1 MPSSAIIR
9 LPKKRA
15 SDLEATDAPVVVPVE
30 PVDQIDV
37 RELARKLWRRKWPML
52 GTAATVMVLAVLIL
66 FQLTP
71 IYRATALVMVDARE
85 AEIVNIKQVLAGL
98 SPGEETIQ
106 SEVQVLGSR
115 DLAKQ
120 TIAKLGLNQNPEFN
134 GELRPHLW
142 LNLVRDY
149 LPEEWAAMLF
159 EAPAQGKGAG
169 DVQESQFVDAFEAR
183 LGVAPV
189 PLSRVI
195 SVSFDSKDPRL
206 AARIVN
212 TLVDFYFLSQLD
224 AKFEAT
230 KRANSWLSDHLKS
243 LREQTLASEAAV
255 EAYRKQ
261 AGLLRTKSEWGKD
274 TTIATEELSG
284 IDVELLKARA
294 DRAASEAKLH
304 QVQGALSSSAGVGS
318 VSAVLQSP
326 LIQSL
331 VEQQAQVER
340 RAAELA
346 THYGESYPAMI
357 NVRAEAR
364 DLQQKIE
371 AEIRKIVASLQ
382 NDVVVARARE
392 ASLAETLD
400 QAKAR
405 VALQDEADVHLRALE
420 GEAQANRALYNNFLE
435 RFKETSNQSGELE
448 QPDARVVSSADVPDA
463 PTFPRKKIILGV
475 AFVFASIAGVAV
487 AFLLERLDQGFRSM
501 DQIEAVTGFRSLGLI
516 PTLKGFARRKGKVL
530 ARLADHP
537 ATPFAESLRSLAT
550 KLLLVDAKEA
560 PKTILFASSLPR
572 EGKTMVAVSLAYLQA
587 SVGRRVAF
595 VDCDLRKPAAHVELN
610 VPLKAGLVEYLAG
623 AAAMDQVMYKDSRS
637 GITVIPAGGMTRDP
651 AGLLA
656 SNSMK
661 ALLEALAQS
670 HDLVILDSAP
680 ILAVSDA
687 LALCGLVDK
696 TVLLIRW
703 AESRQEVAL
712 RGLQALVDAGADLAG
727 VLLSRVDARKHARYG
742 YADSGLYYGR
752 VREYYGHRS

>member
-9 LPKKRA
+9 LPKKRV
-15 SDLEATDAPVVVPVE
+15 SDVEAIDAPVLVPVE

-37 RELARKLWRRKWPML
+37 RELARKLWRRKWPIL

-98 SPGEETIQ
+98 SPGNETIQ
-106 SEVQVLGSR
+106 SEVQVLRSR

-120 TIAKLGLNQNPEFN
+120 TIAKLGLDQNPEFN
-134 GELRPHLW
+134 RELRPRPW

-149 LPEEWAAMLF
+149 LPDEWAAMLI
-159 EAPAQGKGAG
+159 EAPARGGEARE
-169 DVQESQFVDAFEAR
+169 VQESRVVDAFGAR
-183 LGVAPV
+183 LTVVPV
-189 PLSRVI
+189 PHSHVI
-195 SVSFDSKDPRL
+195 SVDFDSKAPRL
-206 AARIVN
+206 AATIVN
-212 TLVDFYFLSQLD
+212 TLVDFYLLSQLD
-224 AKFEAT
+224 AKFQAT
-230 KRANSWLSDHLKS
+230 KRANDWLSDRLKS
-243 LREQTLASEAAV
+243 LHEKVLASEAAV
-255 EAYRKQ
+255 AAYRRQ
-261 AGLLRTKSEWGKD
+261 AGLLRTKSEGGKD

-284 IDVELLKARA
+284 INVELVKAHA
-294 DRAASEAKLH
+294 DRAAAEAKLH

-346 THYGESYPAMI
+346 THYGEAYPAMI

-371 AEIRKIVASLQ
+371 AEIGKIVASLQ

-392 ASLAETLD
+392 ASLAATLD
-400 QAKAR
+400 KAKAQI
-405 VALQDEADVHLRALE
+405 ALQDEADIHLRALE
-420 GEAQANRALYNNFLE
+420 AEAQANRTLYDNFLE

-448 QPDARVVSSADVPDA
+448 QPDARIVSSADVPDA
-463 PTFPRKKIILGV
+463 PTFPRTKIILGAALV
-475 AFVFASIAGVAV
+475 IASIAGLAV
-487 AFLLERLDQGFRSM
+487 AFLLERLDQGFRST

-516 PTLKGFARRKGKVL
+516 PTLKGVAQRRGKVL
-530 ARLADHP
+530 ARLADDP

-550 KLLLVDAKEA
+550 KLLLLDAEDA

-572 EGKTMVAVSLAYLQA
+572 EGKTMVAVSLAYFQA
-587 SVGRRVAF
+587 SVGRKVAF

-610 VPLKAGLVEYLAG
+610 VPLKAGLVEYLSG
-623 AAAMDQVMYKDSRS
+623 AATIDQVMYKDSRS
-637 GITVIPAGGMTRDP
+637 GITVVPAGGMTRDP

-661 ALLEALAQS
+661 VLLEDLARS
-670 HDLVILDSAP
+670 HDLVVVDSAP

-687 LALCGLVDK
+687 LALCCLVDK

-703 AESRQEVAL
+703 AESRQAVAL

-727 VLLSRVDARKHARYG
+727 VLLSRVNVRKHAKYG

-752 VREYYGHRS
+752 IREYYGHRS

>member
-9 LPKKRA
+9 LPKKRG
-15 SDLEATDAPVVVPVE
+15 SDVEPIDAPVIVPVE
-30 PVDQIDV
+30 PVEPLDL
-37 RELARKLWRRKWPML
+37 RELARKLWRRKWLIL

-71 IYRATALVMVDARE
+71 IYRATGLVMIDARE
-85 AEIVNIKQVLAGL
+85 AEIVNVKQVLAGL

-106 SEVQVLGSR
+106 SEVQVLQSR

-120 TIAKLGLNQNPEFN
+120 TIAKLGLDQNPEFN
-134 GELRPHLW
+134 SELRPHPW
-142 LNLVRDY
+142 LKLVEDH
-149 LPEEWAAMLF
+149 LPDEWAAMLT
-159 EAPAQGKGAG
+159 EAPARG
-169 DVQESQFVDAFEAR
+169 DEAREEQESRIVDAFEAR
-183 LGVAPV
+183 LTVEPV
-189 PLSRVI
+189 PHSRVI
-195 SVSFDSKDPRL
+195 GVGFESKDPRL
-206 AARIVN
+206 AATIVN
-212 TLVDFYFLSQLD
+212 TLVDFYLLSQLD

-230 KRANSWLSDHLKS
+230 KRANSWLSDRLKS
-243 LREQTLASEAAV
+243 LREQMVASEAAV

-261 AGLLRTKSEWGKD
+261 AGLLRTKPEGGKEL
-274 TTIATEELSG
+274 TVATEELSG
-284 IDVELLKARA
+284 VNVQLVKARA
-294 DRAASEAKLH
+294 DRAAAEAKLRE
-304 QVQGALSSSAGVGS
+304 VQGALSSTEGVGS
-318 VSAVLQSP
+318 VSSVLQSP

-331 VEQQAQVER
+331 VEQQSQVER

-364 DLQQKIE
+364 DLQQKID

-392 ASLAETLD
+392 ASLAATLD

-405 VALQDEADVHLRALE
+405 VALQDEADVQLRALE
-420 GEAQANRALYNNFLE
+420 GEAQANRTLYDNFLE

-448 QPDARVVSSADVPDA
+448 QPDARVVSSADVPDE
-463 PTFPRKKIILGV
+463 PTVPRKKIILG
-475 AFVFASIAGVAV
+475 ATLVFASIAGVAV

-501 DQIEAVTGFRSLGLI
+501 DQIETVTGYRSLGLI
-516 PTLKGFARRKGKVL
+516 PTLKGFARRKGNVL
-530 ARLADHP
+530 SRLADHP
-537 ATPFAESLRSLAT
+537 ATSFAESLRSLAT
-550 KLLLVDAKEA
+550 KLLLLDAEEA

-572 EGKTMVAVSLAYLQA
+572 EGKTTVAVSLAYFQA

-610 VPLKAGLVEYLAG
+610 VPLKAGLVEYLSG
-623 AAAMDQVMYKDSRS
+623 AAAIDQVMYKDPRS

-670 HDLVILDSAP
+670 HDLVIVDSAP

-687 LALCGLVDK
+687 LALCSLVDK
-696 TVLLIRW
+696 TVLLVRW
-703 AESRQEVAL
+703 AESRRAMAL

-727 VLLSRVDARKHARYG
+727 VLLSRVDARKHAKYG

-752 VREYYGHRS
+752 IREYYGHRT